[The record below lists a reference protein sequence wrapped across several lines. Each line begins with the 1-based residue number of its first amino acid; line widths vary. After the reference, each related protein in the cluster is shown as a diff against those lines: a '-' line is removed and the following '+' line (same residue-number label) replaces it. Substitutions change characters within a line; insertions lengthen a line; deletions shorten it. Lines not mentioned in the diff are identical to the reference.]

1 MLANISK
8 LHDRIWTGGDL
19 DPRDRVARAQL
30 SDIIDSGITH
40 IVDLRLEWSDQLRVA
55 GFNLDSTPEYHWLG
69 VDDDGSDLGPRSWE
83 AGLNYVYEVLDEDP
97 EHVVLIHCHM
107 GVNRAPSLAALAVQ
121 YVNGGIGVDVWNAIR
136 EVRPIAW
143 AIYYPEGLRHV
154 GLDTEADEVAEAIKK
169 ANKYGDMEK
178 GIGRIRSLQK
188 VGTVING
195 ESLWDE
201 L

>member
-19 DPRDRVARAQL
+19 DPRDRIARAQL

-69 VDDDGSDLGPRSWE
+69 VDDDGSDLGPRFWE

-143 AIYYPEGLRHV
+143 AIYYPEGLRHA
-154 GLDTEADEVAEAIKK
+154 GLDTEADEVAKAIKK